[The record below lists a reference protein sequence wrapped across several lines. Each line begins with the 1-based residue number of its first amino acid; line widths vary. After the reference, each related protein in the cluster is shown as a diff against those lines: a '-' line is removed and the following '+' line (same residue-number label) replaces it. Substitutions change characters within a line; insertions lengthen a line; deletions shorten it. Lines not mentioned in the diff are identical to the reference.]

1 MKDSRIKNALVRIIQ
16 GVIIG
21 AGAILPGISGGVL
34 AVVFGIYRPMMEVL
48 THPKSALARYL
59 PMLLSVGIGWLIGF
73 LGGGGVILA
82 LFHQSETVA
91 TCLFIGL
98 ILGTLPDLWR
108 EAGAQGRGCGSYLS
122 MLISFAALFAAL
134 LGVQL
139 GSFSEMP
146 ANFGGFLF
154 CGVLWGLSFIIP
166 GMTSSSILMAVGLL
180 TPMID
185 GITRMY
191 PAVLIPW
198 GLGMAGVV
206 ALFAR
211 IVSRLFDRHYSIAYH
226 AVLGIVLASTLII
239 VPLHYAS
246 GAELAWG
253 LACGALGAVLAYFG
267 GRIRPQEEA

>member
-185 GITRMY
+185 GITRMD

-206 ALFAR
+206 ALLAR

-253 LACGALGAVLAYFG
+253 LACAALGAVLAYFG